1 MKKYREII
9 GGVVF
14 FVFALAYFVMAFGIK
29 QFGAGKP
36 GIVTSDFMPKIYGG
50 LILILSAIQIL
61 QGVWQLK
68 TQHQLLATDARTS
81 GECGIKFQ
89 IEWEILLTFL
99 LLVLYVGM
107 LKTIGFLITSVLFI
121 LGLTFILLPK
131 KQRGLKKF
139 IEVLVIAVLFTVTI
153 YLIFVKG
160 FHLTLPVGILD

>member
-81 GECGIKFQ
+81 GEYSIKFQ

-107 LKTIGFLITSVLFI
+107 LKAIGFLITSVLFI